1 MTIHPP
7 TLPAAA
13 QSSNPPLSLDK
24 QTLASASLH
33 GKRIEQM
40 VPDWLIDASP
50 ERRAHIKNA
59 GTQLPDWYQQLSVEQ
74 RRNLQAHTT
83 EGFLAQSRLDKSMAA
98 LESIEVFAEAQLKKA
113 LKSQFNIELDVNKT
127 LLCLRRPLQV
137 SVLEIEVSTFEVLKL
152 PMLQA
157 ALHNFEA
164 AECEE
169 GAFHRESGFF
179 VAASTAD
186 TFQAVTL
193 DMTVT
198 QFLSLCRTLDI
209 GALYQTRVKAFFQSS
224 GTLREQFISSQKTA
238 MRAAAELALLKKD
251 IEPDDYRMLLSVVD
265 GEVHPRLG
273 KKSVWFRDLS
283 LMKHRM
289 TGCVV
294 FSISEQY
301 RYTNDFIVYIPHDP
315 EHPLKRYTS
324 AQMREVFKR
333 KFTARDASPSS
344 EPATAYQRFFSQF
357 FTYADRPY
365 YFSQFTRPAADAPTD
380 PLRSIWVK
388 VVQMIPP
395 VSVFTQ
401 IKELPPEHQGK
412 REPEEDP
419 YLDPFGIVRNGAA
432 GIWAANTDLWQYL
445 FEQHCDKFI
454 ADARARAVPTAD
466 VDANVRAK
474 RLNHL
479 LEFGMLALNMVSMFV
494 PVLGEIMMTVMAGQL
509 LYESFEGAIEWTEG
523 DRQAAKGHLVDV
535 AENLALIG
543 VMAGAG
549 KGLGRL
555 SAAKSVPVIE
565 KAEPVERLD
574 GKPRLWAPDLAPYE
588 STDGPFAASVPDAQG
603 LHRLNGKTYIRQQGK
618 VYQTAFDEQLKQW
631 RILHP
636 TDASAYRP
644 ILEHNRLGAWRHTFE
659 RPLTWDRL
667 TLLRRIG
674 HCTEAFS
681 DEQLLNI
688 ADLSG
693 VSDDALRQM
702 HLDHSPAPLALAD
715 TLRLFEADQAVSR
728 IIENIEDGSTV
739 EEPFLLAMSLLPQ
752 MPRWPTGRVLE
763 VFDGPGLSGASVKHG
778 DASLFPGG
786 ALKAPIQIARADV
799 LTAEMPAILLEA
811 LDEQEIVRLLGSEAA
826 RVSANRPVEFRAQL
840 VDFLKTRQPTMF
852 EQLYA
857 EPALQAPWISRLQKA
872 TPGLGSSAAI
882 RVCMQANAEELAR
895 LETGGR
901 LPLRLLE
908 ESRRYAQGR
917 RFDHAVVGLHMDN
930 LAASGS
936 QWLALRVLE
945 RLPGWS
951 DDVRLEVREGST
963 HGPLIDS
970 VGSESSRQLKYLV
983 KQGPSYQAFNE
994 HAEALNGIPRQGDN
1008 FFASVMHALPDKS
1021 RQALGLADVSQ
1032 SASLRRLVIDHVH
1045 HYRAELAR
1053 LAGTRHGTGKRF
1065 KPALRVP
1072 GHGLGYYASGRG
1084 QGVNPLLVT
1093 RVQNVYPG
1101 LTDQQAGGFILQQL
1115 ASGKTDMQIYE
1126 LLQRR
1131 TREWRE
1137 LDSTLAEWEGE
1148 STPELSLQSLI
1159 GGRASVVRNIKQSW
1173 RESPLA
1179 QDHPR
1184 YAQLEL
1190 ICDEPLPA
1198 LTADFSHVRE
1208 LSVRGRCITDAN
1220 ADSLLAV
1227 FPNLEKLR
1235 INATSELFSNVPQI
1249 LQGMPALKRLTLYS
1263 AVPFAA
1269 DMPARLGMLVRI
1281 EELTVCSASYQP
1293 ITFDVSHLQKLR
1305 KLEIVAYSL
1314 LEWPTGVLELPEL
1327 QRLSLKDTG
1336 ISNLPEGLLKGHE
1349 KLWSGLSLDWSRFSR
1364 ENFKVAY
1371 EYARTLPVHL
1381 IDREAMIRDYCKGEL
1396 QRLGEG
1402 LSQAPQSIFERFFQQ
1417 WPDEQQRYAAIEA
1430 LSEQFATLDK
1440 QLVEW
1445 LQKAMAFQETLRE
1458 IIGRSN
1464 AIHAIRTNWR
1474 KGLFKRYGSTV
1485 SASTLDL
1492 SGLMLSELPKLP
1504 ADAFSHVRTLLLLG
1518 QRVDALQLR
1527 DFVSAFQEVQ
1537 TLNLSG
1543 NALHALPIEPGS
1555 LARLNRLDLSD
1566 NLLVNTQQLQSSLE
1580 AFPALEQLDLHNNP
1594 LTGLN
1599 VGGLSRLKALNL
1611 RNADLQ
1617 AWPAGA
1623 EDLAQLTWMDVRNNN
1638 IATLPQT
1645 LLDSHALINSNLSGN
1660 PLTPATTVALRAAQ
1674 QRIEFEIGLPQGAL
1688 QAFAE
1693 EPVPL
1698 TFPPAE
1704 SGISIARQLLPL
1716 PQAAVGEGETLM
1728 INIFQRMQPAFT
1740 AEQASQLIGQMR
1752 SSGATEIETGA
1763 RIDAWNQTFET
1774 LVRQLNGWLYT
1785 REIRGADWVISSQTR
1800 SLAAWRILTCWR
1812 ARLPNME
1819 GVTQAVLNLN
1829 GLQLGDIPALPE
1841 DFAHVRTLNLT
1852 GTRVTV
1858 DGANGFLGAFTELR
1872 TLELGGN
1879 ELEALPQSIRN
1890 MSALERLELSSNR
1903 LYDPELLYESLSGLE
1918 HLTWLDVSYN
1928 NLESFDVN
1936 YFGRL
1941 EALDLR
1947 NNNLYAWPEGALE
1960 SEHLR
1965 MLNLSRND
1973 ITTLPVDAL
1982 DGSHEQLMNGTD
1994 LTDNYNLS
2002 EESLERLRAY
2012 QAEGERHRVLGFSR
2026 TDLEEMVDDAAG
2038 GLTETTDSI
2047 ESDETLPIDPSQA
2060 QYKAPWLANLPPE
2073 QLAARDTLWEQLAA
2087 EPDSA
2092 AFFHLLERLQDS
2104 REFRVANADLTR
2116 RVWTVMEAAAADTEL
2131 REVIFAGA
2139 TTHGTCVD
2147 GRILT
2152 FSGLETKV
2160 FTHNALRDLPSGRSD
2175 AKGGVL
2181 LSLSRRLFRLDKV
2194 DELAKA
2200 AAARS
2205 GFDEAEVRLGYRI
2218 GLTDGWED
2226 GLELPGQPKNMTYA
2240 SGVSPQQLVEAR
2252 TEVSNAER
2260 SDRFLEDLIQRDYW
2274 VEYLQEKFPEDFR
2287 KLEELDLLGDAED
2300 DVLSADDP
2308 EYLSRL
2314 FDRTAKRNVKMIELS
2329 QQEIDAIN
2337 AAKTP
2342 VAGSSSH
2349 LSNA

>member
-1 MTIHPP
+1 MSIHPP

-13 QSSNPPLSLDK
+13 QSSNPPLSVDT
-24 QTLASASLH
+24 QTQASASLH

-74 RRNLQAHTT
+74 RRDLQTHAT

-98 LESIEVFAEAQLKKA
+98 LESIEVFAEAQLVKA
-113 LKSQFNIELDVNKT
+113 LKNQFNVELDVNKT

-157 ALHNFEA
+157 ALHNFEE

-169 GAFHRESGFF
+169 GAFHRESGFI
-179 VAASTAD
+179 VAASTPD
-186 TFQAVTL
+186 TFQAVTVGI
-193 DMTVT
+193 TVN
-198 QFLSLCRTLDI
+198 QFLLLCRTLDI
-209 GALYQTRVKAFFQSS
+209 GALYQARVKAFLQS
-224 GTLREQFISSQKTA
+224 TNVLRERFIDTQKAA

-251 IEPDDYRMLLSVVD
+251 IDLDDYRMILSVVN
-265 GEVHPRLG
+265 GEVHPHLG
-273 KKSVWFRDLS
+273 DKPVWFRDLS
-283 LMKHRM
+283 LMKRRM

-294 FSISEQY
+294 FSINEKY

-333 KFTARDASPSS
+333 KFTAQDALPSR

-357 FTYADRPY
+357 FAYADRPY
-365 YFSQFTRPAADAPTD
+365 YFSQFTRSAADAPTD

-395 VSVFTQ
+395 ISVLTR
-401 IKELPPEHQGK
+401 IKELPPEQQGK
-412 REPEEDP
+412 REPEDDP
-419 YLDPFGIVRNGAA
+419 YLDPFGMVRNGVA

-445 FEQHCDKFI
+445 YEQHCDKLI

-523 DRQAAKGHLVDV
+523 DRQAAKEHLVDV

-543 VMAGAG
+543 VMAGVG

-555 SAAKSVPVIE
+555 SAAKPVPVIE
-565 KAEPVERLD
+565 KAEPIERLD
-574 GKPRLWAPDLAPYE
+574 GKPCLWTPDLAPYE
-588 STDGPFAASVPDAQG
+588 STVGPSSASVPDAQG
-603 LHRLNGKTYIRQQGK
+603 LHRLNGKTYIRLQGK
-618 VYQTAFDEQLKQW
+618 VYQTLFDEQLKQW
-631 RILHP
+631 RIIHP

-644 ILEHNRLGAWRHTFE
+644 ILEHNRLGAWRHTLE
-659 RPLTWDRL
+659 RPVTWDRL

-674 HCTEAFS
+674 HSTDAFT
-681 DEQLLNI
+681 DEQLLSI

-728 IIENIEDGSTV
+728 VIENVEGGSAV
-739 EEPFLLAMSLLPQ
+739 DEAFLLTLPLLPQ
-752 MPRWPTGRVLE
+752 MPRWPAGRVLE

-778 DASLFPGG
+778 EVSLLPDGRI
-786 ALKAPIQIARADV
+786 KAPIQIARADV
-799 LTAEMPAILLEA
+799 LSADMPAVLLDA
-811 LDEQEIVRLLGSEAA
+811 LDEAEIIRLLGPEAA
-826 RVSANRPVEFRAQL
+826 RVRDTRPAEFRAQL
-840 VDFLKTRQPTMF
+840 ADFLKTRQPTMF
-852 EQLYA
+852 EQFYA
-857 EPALQAPWISRLQKA
+857 EPELQDPRIARLQKA
-872 TPGLGSSAAI
+872 TPGLGSAAAI
-882 RVCMQANAEELAR
+882 RVCLQANAEELAR
-895 LETGGR
+895 LQTGGR

-908 ESRRYAQGR
+908 ESRGYAQRR
-917 RFDHAVVGLHMDN
+917 RFDHAIAGLHMEN
-930 LAASGS
+930 LASSES

-945 RLPGWS
+945 RLPDWS

-970 VGSESSRQLKYLV
+970 VGSENAQHLKYVV
-983 KQGPSYQAFNE
+983 KQGPSYQAFNDQ
-994 HAEALNGIPRQGDN
+994 AEELNGIPRQGDN
-1008 FFASVMHALPDKS
+1008 FFASLMHALPDKS
-1021 RQALGLADVSQ
+1021 RQAIGLPDVSQ

-1045 HYRAELAR
+1045 QHRAEFGR
-1053 LAGTRHGTGKRF
+1053 LADKRHGVSKRF

-1084 QGVNPLLVT
+1084 QGVNPLLVP
-1093 RVQNVYPG
+1093 RVQNVYPA

-1115 ASGKTDMQIYE
+1115 AAGKNDTQIYE

-1131 TREWRE
+1131 MREWQE
-1137 LDSTLAEWEGE
+1137 LESVLTEWEGE
-1148 STPELSLQSLI
+1148 SAPELSLQSMI
-1159 GGRASVVRNIKQSW
+1159 GGKSSVVRNIKESW
-1173 RESPLA
+1173 RNSPLA
-1179 QDHPR
+1179 QVHPR
-1184 YAQLEL
+1184 FAQLDL
-1190 ICDEPLPA
+1190 ICDEALPA

-1208 LSVRGRCITDAN
+1208 LNVRGRCITDAN
-1220 ADSLLAV
+1220 ADSLLGI
-1227 FPNLEKLR
+1227 FPRLEKLR
-1235 INATSELFSNVPQI
+1235 INATGETFSNVPSV
-1249 LQGMPALKRLTLYS
+1249 LQEMPALTSLTLYS
-1263 AVPFAA
+1263 AIPFAA
-1269 DMPARLGMLVRI
+1269 DMPARLGMLIRI
-1281 EELTVCSASYQP
+1281 EELTVCSSSYQP
-1293 ITFDVSHLQKLR
+1293 IAFDFSHLQKLR

-1314 LEWPTGVLELPEL
+1314 LDWPTGVLELPDLE
-1327 QRLSLKDTG
+1327 RLSLKDTG
-1336 ISNLPEGLLKGHE
+1336 ISNLPEGLLEGHE

-1364 ENFKVAY
+1364 ENFKLAY
-1371 EYARTLPVHL
+1371 EHAKTLPAHL
-1381 IDREAMIRDYCKGEL
+1381 VDQEAMVRDYCKGEL
-1396 QRLGEG
+1396 RRLGEG
-1402 LSQAPQSIFERFFQQ
+1402 LSQAPQGIFDRFFEH
-1417 WPDEQQRYAAIEA
+1417 WPDAQQRYAAIEA

-1445 LQKAMAFQETLRE
+1445 LQKGMASQETLRE

-1464 AIHAIRTNWR
+1464 AIHAIRTSWR

-1527 DFVSAFQEVQ
+1527 DFVGAFQEVQ
-1537 TLNLSG
+1537 TLDLSD
-1543 NALHALPIEPGS
+1543 NALHALPFEPGS

-1566 NLLVNTQQLQSSLE
+1566 NLLTDSSRLQLGLE
-1580 AFPALEQLDLHNNP
+1580 ALPALEHLDLRNNP

-1599 VGGLSRLKALNL
+1599 VGGLLRLKALNL
-1611 RNADLQ
+1611 RNADMQ
-1617 AWPAGA
+1617 TWPAGA
-1623 EDLAQLTWMDVRNNN
+1623 ENLAQLSWVDLRNNK
-1638 IATLPQT
+1638 ITTLPQT
-1645 LLDSHALINSNLSGN
+1645 LLDSHALIHSNLTGN
-1660 PLTPATTVALRAAQ
+1660 PLDTATAATLRATQ
-1674 QRIEFEIGLPQGAL
+1674 QRIEFEIGLPEGAL
-1688 QAFAE
+1688 QAFAD

-1698 TFPPAE
+1698 TFPPSE
-1704 SGISIARQLLPL
+1704 SGLSIARQLLPL
-1716 PQAAVGEGETLM
+1716 PQAAAGEGEALM
-1728 INIFQRMQPAFT
+1728 INSLQRMQPAFS
-1740 AEQASQLIGQMR
+1740 AEQALQLIEQMR
-1752 SSGATEIETGA
+1752 VSGATSAEIA
-1763 RIDAWNQTFET
+1763 DRIGAWNQTFET
-1774 LVRQLNGWLYT
+1774 LVRQLNGWLFT
-1785 REIRGADWVISSQTR
+1785 RETRGTDWVISSQTR
-1800 SLAAWRILTCWR
+1800 SLAAWRMLTCWR
-1812 ARLPNME
+1812 ARLHAME
-1819 GVTQAVLNLN
+1819 GATQTVLDLN

-1841 DFAHVRTLNLT
+1841 DFAHVGTLNLT
-1852 GTRVTV
+1852 GTRLSAG
-1858 DGANGFLGAFTELR
+1858 GASGFLGAFTQLR
-1872 TLELGGN
+1872 ILELGCN
-1879 ELEALPQSIRN
+1879 ELEAVPPSIRN
-1890 MSALERLELSSNR
+1890 MSALERLGLSSNR
-1903 LYDPELLYESLSGLE
+1903 FYDPELLYESLSGLE

-1928 NLESFDVN
+1928 SLESFDVN
-1936 YFGRL
+1936 YFGQL

-1947 NNNLYAWPEGALE
+1947 NNNLYAWPEGALQA
-1960 SEHLR
+1960 EHLR

-1973 ITTLPVDAL
+1973 ITTLPEDAL
-1982 DGSHEQLMNGTD
+1982 DGTHEQLMNGTD

-2026 TDLEEMVDDAAG
+2026 ADLEEMADDANG
-2038 GLTETTDSI
+2038 GLTETSDSI
-2047 ESDETLPIDPSQA
+2047 ESDEIVPIDPSQA
-2060 QYKAPWLANLPPE
+2060 QYKAPWLANLAPE
-2073 QLAARDTLWEQLAA
+2073 QSAARDALWEQLAA

-2092 AFFHLLERLQDS
+2092 AFFHLLERLQDT

-2116 RVWTVMEAAAADTEL
+2116 RVWTVMDAAAADTEL
-2131 REVIFAGA
+2131 REVVFAGA

-2152 FSGLETKV
+2152 FSGLEAKV
-2160 FTHNALRDLPSGRSD
+2160 FIHNALLDLPTDRSG
-2175 AKGGVL
+2175 AKGEVL

-2205 GFDEAEVRLGYRI
+2205 GFDEAEMRLGYRI
-2218 GLTDGWED
+2218 GLTAGWED

-2240 SGVSPQQLVEAR
+2240 SGVSPQKLLEAR
-2252 TEVSNAER
+2252 AEVSNAER
-2260 SDRFLEDLIQRDYW
+2260 SDKFLEDLIQRDYW
-2274 VEYLQEKFPEDFR
+2274 VEYLQEKYPEDFR
-2287 KLEELDLLGDAED
+2287 SMEESDLLEDGED
-2300 DVLSADDP
+2300 DGLSADDP
-2308 EYLSRL
+2308 EYLNRL

-2342 VAGSSSH
+2342 VAGSSAP
-2349 LSNA
+2349 LLNT

>member
-50 ERRAHIKNA
+50 ERRAHIKSA
-59 GTQLPDWYQQLSVEQ
+59 DTQLPDWYQALSDEQ
-74 RRNLQAHTT
+74 RRNLQAHIT

-98 LESIEVFAEAQLKKA
+98 LESIEAFAEAQLLKA
-113 LKSQFNIELDVNKT
+113 LKDRFSVELDVNKT
-127 LLCLRRPLQV
+127 LLCLRHPLQV

-152 PMLQA
+152 SMLQA

-193 DMTVT
+193 NITVS

-301 RYTNDFIVYIPHDP
+301 RYTNEFIVYIPHDP

-365 YFSQFTRPAADAPTD
+365 YFSQFTRPAADAPVD

-388 VVQMIPP
+388 VVQMFPP

-419 YLDPFGIVRNGAA
+419 YLNPFGIVRNGVA

-445 FEQHCDKFI
+445 FEQHCGKFI

-555 SAAKSVPVIE
+555 TAAKSVPVIE
-565 KAEPVERLD
+565 KAEPIERLD

-588 STDGPFAASVPDAQG
+588 STDGPSAASVPDAQG

-739 EEPFLLAMSLLPQ
+739 DEPFLLTLSLLPQ

-778 DASLFPGG
+778 DASLFPGD
-786 ALKAPIQIARADV
+786 AIKAPIQIARADV
-799 LTAEMPAILLEA
+799 LTAQMPAILLEA
-811 LDEQEIVRLLGSEAA
+811 LDEQEIVGLLGSEAA
-826 RVSANRPVEFRAQL
+826 RISANRPVEFRAQL

-857 EPALQAPWISRLQKA
+857 EPTLQAPWISRLQKA

-908 ESRRYAQGR
+908 ESRGYAQGR
-917 RFDHAVVGLHMDN
+917 RFDHAVVGLHMEN

-994 HAEALNGIPRQGDN
+994 RAEELNGIARQGDN
-1008 FFASVMHALPDKS
+1008 FFSSVMHALPDKS

-1045 HYRAELAR
+1045 QYRAELAH
-1053 LAGTRHGTGKRF
+1053 LAGKRHGAGKRF

-1115 ASGKTDMQIYE
+1115 ASGKTDLQIYE

-1131 TREWRE
+1131 MREWQE
-1137 LDSTLAEWEGE
+1137 LDSTLAEWQGE

-1227 FPNLEKLR
+1227 FPNLENLR

-1249 LQGMPALKRLTLYS
+1249 LQGMPALKSLTLYS

-1305 KLEIVAYSL
+1305 KLEIVAYAL

-1327 QRLSLKDTG
+1327 ERLSLKDTG

-1371 EYARTLPVHL
+1371 EYARTLPAHF
-1381 IDREAMIRDYCKGEL
+1381 IDREAMVRDYCKGEL

-1402 LSQAPQSIFERFFQQ
+1402 LSQAAQSIFERFFQQ

-1440 QLVEW
+1440 QLGEW
-1445 LQKAMAFQETLRE
+1445 LQKGMAYQETLRE
-1458 IIGRSN
+1458 VIGRSN
-1464 AIHAIRTNWR
+1464 AIHAIRSNWR

-1537 TLNLSG
+1537 TLDLSD

-1566 NLLVNTQQLQSSLE
+1566 NLLVNTEQLQSSLE

-1611 RNADLQ
+1611 RNVDLQ

-1623 EDLAQLTWMDVRNNN
+1623 EDLAQ
-1638 IATLPQT
+1638 
-1645 LLDSHALINSNLSGN
+1645 
-1660 PLTPATTVALRAAQ
+1660 
-1674 QRIEFEIGLPQGAL
+1674 
-1688 QAFAE
+1688 
-1693 EPVPL
+1693 
-1698 TFPPAE
+1698 
-1704 SGISIARQLLPL
+1704 
-1716 PQAAVGEGETLM
+1716 
-1728 INIFQRMQPAFT
+1728 
-1740 AEQASQLIGQMR
+1740 
-1752 SSGATEIETGA
+1752 
-1763 RIDAWNQTFET
+1763 
-1774 LVRQLNGWLYT
+1774 
-1785 REIRGADWVISSQTR
+1785 
-1800 SLAAWRILTCWR
+1800 
-1812 ARLPNME
+1812 
-1819 GVTQAVLNLN
+1819 
-1829 GLQLGDIPALPE
+1829 
-1841 DFAHVRTLNLT
+1841 
-1852 GTRVTV
+1852 
-1858 DGANGFLGAFTELR
+1858 
-1872 TLELGGN
+1872 
-1879 ELEALPQSIRN
+1879 
-1890 MSALERLELSSNR
+1890 
-1903 LYDPELLYESLSGLE
+1903 
-1918 HLTWLDVSYN
+1918 LTWLDVSYN

-1965 MLNLSRND
+1965 TLNLSRND
-1973 ITTLPVDAL
+1973 ITTLPDDAL

-2002 EESLERLRAY
+2002 EESLVRLRAY

-2038 GLTETTDSI
+2038 GLTETSDSI

-2092 AFFHLLERLQDS
+2092 AFFHLLERLQDT

-2160 FTHNALRDLPSGRSD
+2160 FTHNALLDLPSGRSD

-2218 GLTDGWED
+2218 GLTTGWED

-2240 SGVSPQQLVEAR
+2240 SGVSPQQLVEVR

-2260 SDRFLEDLIQRDYW
+2260 SDKFLEDLIQRDYW

-2287 KLEELDLLGDAED
+2287 KLEESHLLDDGKD
-2300 DVLSADDP
+2300 DGLSADDP

-2314 FDRTAKRNVKMIELS
+2314 FDRTAERNVKMIELS
-2329 QQEIDAIN
+2329 QQEIDAVN
-2337 AAKTP
+2337 AARTP
-2342 VAGSSSH
+2342 VSGASSH
-2349 LSNA
+2349 PSSA